1 MDFKDEDDW
10 DEDSYLEEC
19 PGIMIPCG
27 SVEDLQKLVYLL
39 FDKNILESGATFC
52 LKNVP
57 ENIYD
62 ILNTPEYF
70 EETEVCG
77 FRLLK
82 GRLKDLE
89 KPTKDLL

>member
-1 MDFKDEDDW
+1 MDYKDEDDR
-10 DEDSYLEEC
+10 DEDDLLEDC
-19 PGIMIPCG
+19 PGILIPCG
-27 SVEDLQKLVYLL
+27 SIEDLQKLVYLL
-39 FDKNILESGATFC
+39 FDKSILESGNTFC

-57 ENIYD
+57 KNMNE

-70 EETEVCG
+70 EETEVFG